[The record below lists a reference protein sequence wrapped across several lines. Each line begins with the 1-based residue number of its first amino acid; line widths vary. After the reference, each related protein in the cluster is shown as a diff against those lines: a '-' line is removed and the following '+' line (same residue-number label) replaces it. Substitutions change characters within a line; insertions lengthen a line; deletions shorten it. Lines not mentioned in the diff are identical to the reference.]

1 MSIEEIAVL
10 LGWCTVVNIGILM
23 LTVVIL
29 TLFRKPVQALHTK
42 MTGLSADDLNQAY
55 FQYMGQFKI
64 FCISGSKPSALG
76 GPPSC
81 GKPISSSIQRPKS
94 INLQRSQQ
102 NGGVSVS
109 SRRNIRPQVLQVNLV
124 GS

>member
-10 LGWCTVVNIGILM
+10 LGWCTVVNIWILM

-64 FCISGSKPSALG
+64 FCIIFNLTPYLVIRIFMLGSST
-76 GPPSC
+76 
-81 GKPISSSIQRPKS
+81 
-94 INLQRSQQ
+94 
-102 NGGVSVS
+102 
-109 SRRNIRPQVLQVNLV
+109 
-124 GS
+124 

>member
-23 LTVVIL
+23 LTVVML
-29 TLFRKPVQALHTK
+29 TLFRKPVQSLHTK

-64 FCISGSKPSALG
+64 FCIIFNLTPYLVIRIFMLGSST
-76 GPPSC
+76 
-81 GKPISSSIQRPKS
+81 
-94 INLQRSQQ
+94 
-102 NGGVSVS
+102 
-109 SRRNIRPQVLQVNLV
+109 
-124 GS
+124 